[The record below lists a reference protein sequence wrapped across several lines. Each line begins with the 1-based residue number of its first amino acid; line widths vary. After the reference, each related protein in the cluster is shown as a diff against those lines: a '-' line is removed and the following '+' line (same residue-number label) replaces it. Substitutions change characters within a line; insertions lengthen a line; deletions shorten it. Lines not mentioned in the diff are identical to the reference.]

1 MALRMK
7 EKDFALPLLIRCGSL
22 VLTGQ
27 GALKLARKVN
37 CQGKA
42 KEPHRMWAR
51 TPPRRE
57 IAQRVRMTRYARMA
71 KGHPNGFG
79 KWKA

>member
-1 MALRMK
+1 MFLEVK
-7 EKDFALPLLIRCGSL
+7 EKDFVVALLILCGSL

-57 IAQRVRMTRYARMA
+57 IAQRARMTRYARMA

-79 KWKA
+79 KWNA

>member
-1 MALRMK
+1 MFLEVK
-7 EKDFALPLLIRCGSL
+7 EKDFVVALLILCGSL

-27 GALKLARKVN
+27 GALKLARMVN

-57 IAQRVRMTRYARMA
+57 TVPRSRIFRQARMA
-71 KGHPNGFG
+71 E
-79 KWKA
+79 

>member
-1 MALRMK
+1 MSREAK
-7 EKDFALPLLIRCGSL
+7 EKDFGVALLNRCGSL
-22 VLTGQ
+22 VLIGQ

-57 IAQRVRMTRYARMA
+57 TVPRSRIFRQARMA
-71 KGHPNGFG
+71 E
-79 KWKA
+79 

>member
-1 MALRMK
+1 MREVK
-7 EKDFALPLLIRCGSL
+7 EKYFVVALLILCGSL

-27 GALKLARKVN
+27 GALKLTRKVN

-71 KGHPNGFG
+71 KGHPKGFG